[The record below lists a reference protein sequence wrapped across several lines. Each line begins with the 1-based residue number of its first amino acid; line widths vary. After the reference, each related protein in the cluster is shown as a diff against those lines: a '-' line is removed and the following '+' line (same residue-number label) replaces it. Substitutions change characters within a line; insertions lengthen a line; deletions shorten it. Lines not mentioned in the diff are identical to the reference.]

1 MSPTPAPPDLTTFLT
16 TVSCVVDDL
25 YQDHCAHH
33 KPRRPGRRPDL
44 SDSEVLTLALLAQWW
59 PTNSERAFC
68 AYVAHHWRAYFPRLL
83 DSSALNRRIRD
94 MGGVL
99 AVLTPL
105 VAETARRVLG
115 FEPPPY
121 AVLDG
126 APVPLMQRCRG
137 PQQRV
142 FTHEAAIGKGGP
154 QKDWFYGLKALV
166 VVDPEG
172 FITGL
177 VSGPANT
184 DERLLVEALL
194 RFRWDPRAPLPS
206 GAQLTALLG
215 PTHAAGGG
223 RRGPTG
229 PIGPRL
235 SAGRPCPERLLLGD
249 LGFRGDAWHTHWE
262 HDLHASVV
270 TERTLA
276 TAAQRDGDRAL
287 LHAYHGARQ
296 VVERTI
302 GSLEHQFHLAYPRA
316 RSLGGLWARLAA
328 KAAAH
333 NLLRFLNGWF
343 GRPLEAHFN
352 PFLT

>member
-1 MSPTPAPPDLTTFLT
+1 MSPSPAPLDRATFLT
-16 TVSCVVDDL
+16 TVYCVVDDL
-25 YQDHCAHH
+25 YQHHCARH
-33 KPRRPGRRPDL
+33 KPRRPGPRPEL

-68 AYVAHHWRAYFPRLL
+68 AYAARQWRAYFPRLL

-94 MGGVL
+94 LGGAL
-99 AVLTPL
+99 ALLGPL
-105 VAETARRVLG
+105 VAEEARRVLG
-115 FEPPPY
+115 LAPPAY

-137 PQQRV
+137 TQQRV
-142 FTHEAAIGKGGP
+142 FTHEAALGKGGP

-166 VVDPEG
+166 VVEPEG

-177 VSGPANT
+177 VVGPAHT
-184 DERLLVEALL
+184 DERLLLDALL
-194 RFRWDPRAPLPS
+194 RFRWDPRAALPS

-215 PTHAAGGG
+215 PTHAAGG
-223 RRGPTG
+223 RRQGPTG

-235 SAGRPCPERLLLGD
+235 SAGRPHPERPLLGD
-249 LGFRGDAWHTHWE
+249 LGFRGAAWHAHWA
-262 HDLHASVV
+262 HDLHSTVL

-276 TAAQRDGDRAL
+276 AAAQRSGDATLVR
-287 LHAYHGARQ
+287 AYHGARQ

-302 GSLEHQFHLAYPRA
+302 GSLEKQLHLAYPRA

-328 KAAAH
+328 KATAH
-333 NLLRFLNGWF
+333 NLLRFLNLLV
-343 GRPLEAHFN
+343 GRPPEAHFN
-352 PFLT
+352 PFLV